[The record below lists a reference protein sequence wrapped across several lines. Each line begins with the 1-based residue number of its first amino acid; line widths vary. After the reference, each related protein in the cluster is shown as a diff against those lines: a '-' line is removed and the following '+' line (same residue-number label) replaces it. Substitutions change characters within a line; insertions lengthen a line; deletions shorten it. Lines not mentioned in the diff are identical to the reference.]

1 MVETL
6 VNIFSEVIPAELTV
20 FVISLMPVLELR
32 GGLVAAKLLGVELIP
47 AMIIGF
53 IGTIIPVPFILLFI
67 RKIFDWMRN
76 TKLVKLV
83 DKLEAKGK
91 SKFKEIEKYE
101 TFGLLLFVGVPLPG
115 TGAWTGSLAASLM
128 KMPFK
133 NAMISVV
140 LGTLLADILMAIF
153 SYGLLGLFF

>member
-6 VNIFSEVIPAELTV
+6 VQFFSEIIPAELTV
-20 FVISLMPVLELR
+20 FVISLLPVLELR
-32 GGLVAAKLLGVELIP
+32 GGLVAAKLLGVDLIP

-53 IGTIIPVPFILLFI
+53 IGTILPTPFILLFI

-76 TKLVKLV
+76 TRLVKLV
-83 DKLEAKGK
+83 DKLEAKGR
-91 SKFKEIEKYE
+91 SKFDQIEKYK
-101 TFGLLLFVGVPLPG
+101 TFGLLLFVGIPLPG
-115 TGAWTGSLAASLM
+115 TGAWTGSLVAALM

-140 LGTLLADILMAIF
+140 GGTLMADLLMAIF